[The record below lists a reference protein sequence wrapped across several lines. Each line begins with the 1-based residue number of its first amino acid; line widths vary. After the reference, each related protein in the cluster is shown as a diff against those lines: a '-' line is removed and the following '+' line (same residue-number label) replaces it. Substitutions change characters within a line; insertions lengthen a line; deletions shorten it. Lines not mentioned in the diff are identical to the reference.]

1 MKQILLNLLTKAI
14 KFTQAGGTVTLK
26 AGMDEENRFVLAVS
40 DTGKGIAE
48 EDLGKSL
55 TPFWQVDMSHS
66 RMHDGAGLGL
76 PLCKSLAE
84 LHGAEL
90 TMQSK
95 LGVGTTVRVVFP
107 TERTILAD

>member
-1 MKQILLNLLTKAI
+1 
-14 KFTQAGGTVTLK
+14 
-26 AGMDEENRFVLAVS
+26 
-40 DTGKGIAE
+40 
-48 EDLGKSL
+48 
-55 TPFWQVDMSHS
+55 MSHS